1 MKFFLLF
8 SILFLNF
15 LQANE
20 LKEVLLIHSY
30 HKGYIWTDDIS
41 KTIEKNFSSDKNIE
55 LTTVYMDT
63 KRIDD
68 PSYLANLAKLY
79 KQQFTNRTF
88 DLIIISDNNAF
99 DFMELYYDSLFKNV
113 PVLFCGINN
122 YDKNM
127 LDKLTFKNISGVA
140 EEVDIEKNFELI
152 SRLHPNLKN
161 LLIINDTSTTGYAVK
176 KDLAK
181 IIEKYKKRFNI
192 EYTDN
197 LDISDLKI
205 KVSKLEKSNSA
216 ILFVL
221 LFKDTTG
228 KYFTHKQSFE
238 EVKKVSEVPIYG
250 LWDFYLNSGMVG
262 GLLTSGISQGET
274 VSKMALDVLNG
285 KDIKDIPI
293 LEKSPNLY
301 IFNYNELKRFN
312 LDVYKYVENP
322 IIINEP
328 TSIYKEHIKFFIITI
343 IIIALLSIIV
353 VILKANIQRREKL
366 ELELSNRIEFDKVLL
381 DTIPNPIY
389 YKNVEGKFL
398 GCNTSFT
405 SLVNCSRDEVI
416 GKTAFDFF
424 PLPIATKN
432 TLIDQ
437 ELLNTFSTS
446 TSEFT
451 FYTTSNEMK
460 HIILNK
466 AVYKNIDGSV
476 GGIVCIMDDITERI
490 QQKQFL
496 IQQSKLAEMGDMIAA
511 IAHQWNEPLV
521 ELSALIQDIQTSYLL
536 KELKD
541 KNVKEFVNDSMVQI
555 KYMSKTLTD
564 FRNFLKP
571 STKKQLF
578 SISKALTEINEIIGK
593 QVFYSNI
600 KMNFNY
606 KNKNEELL
614 IYGYENEFKQVLL
627 NIINNAKNKIVE
639 NCLPLNKKGNIN
651 INIKRCSTF
660 NTIEIIDDAGAID
673 EKVINSI
680 FDPYFTTKQDGMG
693 LGLYMAKV
701 IIEEKMRGSIT
712 VRNDENHVI
721 FTIKLHKL
729 NETITKR
736 LKIKNYNVISF
747 TDGSDAYE
755 NITEDFSCF
764 ILDINV
770 PNIDGIKILKKIRE
784 YYEIVPVIIISASVE
799 LDIIKQSYDFGCNDY
814 LKKPFFIDELEIK
827 IEKLCNIQDSKIYFD
842 ENSYFD
848 FKSATIVIDNQEIRL
863 TKKEK
868 LLINLFLSKKNQ
880 VITYENIESYVW
892 EGNFSSLES
901 IRSLIRRVRRI
912 FPKEYIQTI
921 IDAGYIF
928 KNI

>member
-15 LQANE
+15 LFANTS
-20 LKEVLLIHSY
+20 KEVLVLHSY
-30 HKGYIWTDDIS
+30 HKGYAWSDDIS
-41 KTIEKNFSSDKNIE
+41 KAIEKTFSEYKKAEIE
-55 LTTVYMDT
+55 VTTVYMDT
-63 KRIDD
+63 KRIDNAE
-68 PSYLANLAKLY
+68 YLNSLAKLY
-79 KQQFTNRTF
+79 KQQFEGRIF
-88 DLIIISDNNAF
+88 DLIIVSDNTAF
-99 DFMELYYDSLFKNV
+99 DFMIKYHEYLFKNT

-122 YDKNM
+122 FDKVL
-127 LDKLTFKNISGVA
+127 LDENNLKNYMTGVA
-140 EEVDIEKNFELI
+140 EDVDLEKNFELI
-152 SRLHPNLKN
+152 SKLHPKLRN
-161 LLIINDTSTTGYAVK
+161 LLIINDTSNTGYAVK
-176 KDLAK
+176 RDLRP
-181 IIEKYKKRFNI
+181 IIEKYKNKFNI
-192 EYTDN
+192 EYTDDLEINNLRQKVSN
-197 LDISDLKI
+197 LDK
-205 KVSKLEKSNSA
+205 ENSV

-228 KYFTHKQSFE
+228 KYFTYKQSFAQVK
-238 EVKKVSEVPIYG
+238 EVSQVPIYG
-250 LWDFYLNSGMVG
+250 LWDFYLDNGIVG
-262 GLLTSGISQGET
+262 GLLTSAIAQGES
-274 VSKMALDVLNG
+274 VSKMALQIFNG
-285 KDIKDIPI
+285 KKISDIPI
-293 LEKSPNLY
+293 IEKSPNIYMFDYKELDKFNIDISPY
-301 IFNYNELKRFN
+301 IG
-312 LDVYKYVENP
+312 NP
-322 IIINEP
+322 VIINEP
-328 TSIYKEHIKFFIITI
+328 ATVYKEHSKLFIFTALIIFILSTI
-343 IIIALLSIIV
+343 VI
-353 VILKANIQRREKL
+353 ILKANIQRREKL

-389 YKNVEGKFL
+389 YKNVDGKFL
-398 GCNTSFT
+398 GCNISFA
-405 SLVNCSRDEVI
+405 SLVNSSRDEII

-424 PLPIATKN
+424 SFKVANAN
-432 TLIDQ
+432 TIIDQ
-437 ELLNTFSTS
+437 ELLTTFSTS

-451 FYTTSNEMK
+451 FHTPTNEMK

-466 AVYKNIDGSV
+466 AVYKNIDGTV

-721 FTIKLHKL
+721 FTIKLPHK
-729 NETITKR
+729 K
-736 LKIKNYNVISF
+736 V
-747 TDGSDAYE
+747 
-755 NITEDFSCF
+755 
-764 ILDINV
+764 
-770 PNIDGIKILKKIRE
+770 
-784 YYEIVPVIIISASVE
+784 
-799 LDIIKQSYDFGCNDY
+799 
-814 LKKPFFIDELEIK
+814 
-827 IEKLCNIQDSKIYFD
+827 
-842 ENSYFD
+842 
-848 FKSATIVIDNQEIRL
+848 
-863 TKKEK
+863 
-868 LLINLFLSKKNQ
+868 
-880 VITYENIESYVW
+880 
-892 EGNFSSLES
+892 
-901 IRSLIRRVRRI
+901 
-912 FPKEYIQTI
+912 
-921 IDAGYIF
+921 
-928 KNI
+928 